1 MITMPHDDI
10 SATTAELIEREK
22 NDNVLNQSVNAQAL
36 SYAYVSVAQ
45 ISFETVAEI
54 EAVEKELEVQYRLI
68 VDPESSNKEVNRAL
82 TDMRIIVQAFFD
94 EQRLSVKQVIAVH
107 THITSARLLSYQ
119 YYGETETADQII
131 GLNGISDVSF
141 VEGDVNILTS

>member
-1 MITMPHDDI
+1 MPHDDI

-22 NDNVLNQSVNAQAL
+22 NDNILDQSVNAQAL

-45 ISFETVAEI
+45 VSFETVAEI
-54 EAVEKELEVQYRLI
+54 EVAERELETQYKLI
-68 VDPESSNKEVNRAL
+68 VDPESSNKEVNTAL

-94 EQRLSVKQVIAVH
+94 EQRLSVKQVISVH
-107 THITSARLLSYQ
+107 TNITSARLLSYQ
-119 YYGETETADQII
+119 YYGESETAAQIV

-141 VEGDVNILTS
+141 VEGDVDILTS